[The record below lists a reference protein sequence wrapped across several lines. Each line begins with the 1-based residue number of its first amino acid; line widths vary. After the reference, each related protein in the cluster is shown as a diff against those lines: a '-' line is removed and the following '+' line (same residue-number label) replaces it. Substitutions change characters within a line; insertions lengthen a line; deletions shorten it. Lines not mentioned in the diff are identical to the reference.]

1 MVNIP
6 CIFEKH
12 VILQLLDAIL
22 YTGSFKLVNHDIQIC
37 DILTD
42 FLRAVCCTSHWESCV
57 KISNYTYRFFFL
69 SIFSI
74 NMLILHFLMFGNLGF
89 LYLFLIY
96 SLIIIKTIFS
106 NTSYLKAIYKVN
118 IDILVFIYLFIYLYF
133 WLRWVFIAAC
143 GLSLV
148 LASGGYSLVWCVGFS
163 TWWLLL
169 LWSTGSRHTG
179 FSSCGMWFSVVVV
192 CGSRVQP
199 Q

>member
-1 MVNIP
+1 
-6 CIFEKH
+6 
-12 VILQLLDAIL
+12 
-22 YTGSFKLVNHDIQIC
+22 
-37 DILTD
+37 
-42 FLRAVCCTSHWESCV
+42 
-57 KISNYTYRFFFL
+57 
-69 SIFSI
+69 
-74 NMLILHFLMFGNLGF
+74 MLILHFLMFGNLGF

-179 FSSCGMWFSVVVV
+179 FSSCGMRFSVVVV